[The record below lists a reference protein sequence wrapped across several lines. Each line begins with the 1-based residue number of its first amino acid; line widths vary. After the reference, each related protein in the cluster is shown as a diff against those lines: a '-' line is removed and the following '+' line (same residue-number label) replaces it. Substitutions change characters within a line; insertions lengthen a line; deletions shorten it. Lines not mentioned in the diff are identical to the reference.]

1 MIRLVRPSIQTV
13 PSGLATCLLL
23 SAAVGFPVLMGLAV
37 FTLIPLLFLLGS
49 IVFWIVS
56 TLLIGWA
63 GIEVLA
69 ACERWI
75 ERNPR
80 FQR

>member
-1 MIRLVRPSIQTV
+1 
-13 PSGLATCLLL
+13 
-23 SAAVGFPVLMGLAV
+23 MGLAV
-37 FTLIPLLFLLGS
+37 FTLIPVLLLLGS
-49 IVFWIVS
+49 IVFWMVS

-63 GIEVLA
+63 GIEMLA

>member
-1 MIRLVRPSIQTV
+1 MIRLVRPSIQTL

-23 SAAVGFPVLMGLAV
+23 SAAIGFPVLMGFAV
-37 FTLIPLLFLLGS
+37 VALIPLLLLLGS
-49 IVFWIVS
+49 IVFWIGS
-56 TLLIGWA
+56 TVLIGWA